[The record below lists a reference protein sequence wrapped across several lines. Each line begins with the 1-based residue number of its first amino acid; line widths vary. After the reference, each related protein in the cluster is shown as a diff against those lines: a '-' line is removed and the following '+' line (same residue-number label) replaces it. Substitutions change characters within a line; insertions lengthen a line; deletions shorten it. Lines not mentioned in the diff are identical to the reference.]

1 MESGGDGGDASGG
14 DRWSG
19 WAMQAVGTAGGHA
32 TRAVGTAG
40 WHASRGGRC
49 RACDASGGD
58 RKRQAVG
65 TADNADILAIGLV
78 AVTPLQRYH
87 VRSRT

>member
-1 MESGGDGGDASGG
+1 MDSGGDSGDASGG

-32 TRAVGTAG
+32 TQAVGTAG
-40 WHASRGGRC
+40 WQASRGG
-49 RACDASGGD
+49 DGGHAM
-58 RKRQAVG
+58 QAVV
-65 TADNADILAIGLV
+65 TARGKRWGPLTVMLFLAVGLV